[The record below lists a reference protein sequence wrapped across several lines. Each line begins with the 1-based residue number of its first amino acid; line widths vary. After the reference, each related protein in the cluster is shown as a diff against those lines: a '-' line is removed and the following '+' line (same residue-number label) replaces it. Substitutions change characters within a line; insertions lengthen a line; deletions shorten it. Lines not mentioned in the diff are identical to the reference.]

1 MFKNVKQDGA
11 TIFGCYVNKPENYGV
26 IEFDK
31 ANKINKIV
39 EKPKIAKS
47 NIAVTG
53 LYFFDEFA
61 TQHVK
66 KLKISSRGE
75 LEITDLNNITCRKN

>member
-1 MFKNVKQDGA
+1 MVL
-11 TIFGCYVNKPENYGV
+11 

-61 TQHVK
+61 YS
-66 KLKISSRGE
+66 I
-75 LEITDLNNITCRKN
+75 C